1 MVKKTF
7 SLFAFFLF
15 LLFTCAL
22 LVILAFTGGGLV
34 DFSDPI
40 QSGKCVKD
48 YVTSFT
54 SQVALANKFTGA

>member
-1 MVKKTF
+1 
-7 SLFAFFLF
+7 
-15 LLFTCAL
+15 L